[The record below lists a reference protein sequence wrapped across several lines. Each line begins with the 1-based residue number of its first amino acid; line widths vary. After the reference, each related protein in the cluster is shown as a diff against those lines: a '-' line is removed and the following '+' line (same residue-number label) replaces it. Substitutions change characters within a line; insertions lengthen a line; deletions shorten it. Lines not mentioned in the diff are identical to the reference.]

1 MIIIVTA
8 QCISLRNISSGQ
20 VVVIIMHGSLIRPHV
35 DREVLRANEDKIRF
49 IPCVP
54 EMLNF
59 EGAGYANTN
68 GIGRF
73 KELNLIMSNRY
84 LGIFIQ
90 KLNNMKDSTRLLMGP
105 KLTITPYPHL
115 LRQGDSE
122 GQRRGSLFALLNM
135 QRLF

>member
-1 MIIIVTA
+1 MCARDVE
-8 QCISLRNISSGQ
+8 LR
-20 VVVIIMHGSLIRPHV
+20 
-35 DREVLRANEDKIRF
+35 
-49 IPCVP
+49 
-54 EMLNF
+54 
-59 EGAGYANTN
+59 GAGYANTN

-115 LRQGDSE
+115 LRQGDSK
-122 GQRRGSLFALLNM
+122 GQMRGSLFALLNM
-135 QRLF
+135 RRLF